1 VTTTFGSVDVAEVRR
16 RHPIED
22 VITASGVEL
31 HRSGHGFMG
40 CCPFH
45 DDSTASLSVGGK
57 IPDRFHCFGCGASGD
72 VIDYVQ
78 RRAGV
83 GFRDA
88 VARLE
93 DTHRATRAT
102 RPAVGQRPSQPMPT
116 PWRLISV
123 DRAHEIHVLAW
134 EHLTSKVRHAF
145 AVSYLHNHRGI
156 DVRELESDL
165 AQPVI
170 GHSGR
175 SWSWL
180 TDRLLRD
187 GVSIDELQ
195 AVDLAHRSRSG
206 LPRDTFHGR
215 LMVPVRSE
223 SGHIEGFIG
232 RKVDDTERGPK
243 YRNPTHTATF
253 DKSQVLYTPRVE
265 PPGARAT
272 TVVVEGPLDALAV
285 AAAAARAKRLDE
297 FWPCSTNGVTV
308 SSTQAERVTASGA
321 ARIVVAMDGDEAGAE
336 GTQRW
341 VDSVCRGMGQPAMVT
356 RLPDGLDPAEW
367 LAAHGCSGLSA
378 FDAQR
383 QSEPNV
389 VTPRQPGHELVRAIA
404 ARSRDPLQETVDT
417 VIPLSLLTTSPRE
430 TAELLAQVEAELT
443 RLGLDPAATA
453 IPVLRRR
460 AIEGQSP
467 ERSMLLTALAIDHP
481 GPSL

>member
-1 VTTTFGSVDVAEVRR
+1 MSATSRTVDVAAVRR
-16 RHPIED
+16 RHPIEA

-57 IPDRFHCFGCGASGD
+57 APDRFHCFGCGASGD

-78 RRAGV
+78 RREGV

-93 DTHRATRAT
+93 DTHLAT
-102 RPAVGQRPSQPMPT
+102 RPAMGRRPSQTEPT

-123 DRAHEIHVLAW
+123 DRAHDINAMAW

-145 AVSYLHNHRGI
+145 AVSYLQNHRGI
-156 DVRELESDL
+156 DVRELESAL

-187 GVSIDELQ
+187 GVSIEELHS
-195 AVDLAHRSRSG
+195 VDLSHRSRSG

-215 LMVPVRSE
+215 LMVPVRSG

-232 RKVDDTERGPK
+232 RKVDDIERGPK

-253 DKSQVLYTPRVE
+253 DKSQVLYTPLVA
-265 PPGARAT
+265 PPDAHAT
-272 TVVVEGPLDALAV
+272 AVVVEGPLDALAV
-285 AAAAARAKRLDE
+285 AAAAAQANRLDG

-308 SSTQAERVTASGA
+308 SPTQAERVASLGA
-321 ARIVVAMDGDEAGAE
+321 ERIVIALDGDLAGAE

-341 VDSVCRGMGQPAMVT
+341 VDSVCRGMGRPAMVT

-367 LAAHGCSGLSA
+367 LAAQGYPGLSA
-378 FDAQR
+378 FDPHHQWAAR
-383 QSEPNV
+383 GV
-389 VTPRQPGHELVRAIA
+389 APRQPGRELVRAIA
-404 ARSRDPLQETVDT
+404 ARGRDPLQETVDT
-417 VIPLSLLTTSPRE
+417 VVPLGLLTTSPRE
-430 TAELLAQVEAELT
+430 AAELLAQVEAELT
-443 RLGLDPAATA
+443 QLGLDPAGTA
-453 IPVLRRR
+453 IPALRRR
-460 AIEGQSP
+460 VMEAHSV
-467 ERSMLLTALAIDHP
+467 ERSLLLTGALTVDNP

>member
-1 VTTTFGSVDVAEVRR
+1 MTATSASVDVVDVRR

-31 HRSGHGFMG
+31 GRTGHGFMG

-45 DDSTASLSVGGK
+45 DDSTASLSVGGRA
-57 IPDRFHCFGCGASGD
+57 PDRFHCFGCGASGD
-72 VIDYVQ
+72 VIDYV
-78 RRAGV
+78 RLREGL

-93 DTHRATRAT
+93 NADRSTRTALG
-102 RPAVGQRPSQPMPT
+102 RRPSQSEPP

-123 DRAHEIHVLAW
+123 DRAHEIHELAW

-145 AVSYLHNHRGI
+145 AVRYLHHHRGI
-156 DVRELESDL
+156 DVRELESAL
-165 AQPVI
+165 AHPVI
-170 GHSGR
+170 GHCGR

-206 LPRDTFHGR
+206 LLYDTFHGR
-215 LMVPVRSE
+215 LMVPVRSGSE
-223 SGHIEGFIG
+223 YIEGFIG
-232 RKVDDTERGPK
+232 RKVDDIERGPK
-243 YRNPTHTATF
+243 YRNPTRTATF
-253 DKSQVLYTPRVE
+253 DKSQVLYSPLVE
-265 PPGARAT
+265 PPGAYAT
-272 TVVVEGPLDALAV
+272 AVVVEGALDALAV
-285 AAAAARAKRLDE
+285 AASAAQADRLGE

-308 SSTQAERVTASGA
+308 SSAQAERVATSGA
-321 ARIVVAMDGDEAGAE
+321 ERIVVGLDGDQAGAE

-341 VDSVCRGMGQPAMVT
+341 VDAVCRGTGQPAKVT

-367 LAAHGCSGLSA
+367 LATQGHPGLSA
-378 FDAQR
+378 FDPQH
-383 QSEPNV
+383 QWEPNV
-389 VTPRQPGHELVRAIA
+389 VAPRQPGHELVRAIA
-404 ARSRDPLQETVDT
+404 ARARDPQQETVDT
-417 VIPLSLLTTSPRE
+417 VVPLCLLISSPRE
-430 TAELLAQVEAELT
+430 AAELLAQVESEMT
-443 RLGLDPAATA
+443 HHGWDPAATA

-460 AIEGQSP
+460 AMDAHSVELNT
-467 ERSMLLTALAIDHP
+467 RSTAEFVVDNP

>member
-1 VTTTFGSVDVAEVRR
+1 MTATSASVDVAELRR
-16 RHPIED
+16 RHPIEN

-31 HRSGHGFMG
+31 RRSGHGFMG

-57 IPDRFHCFGCGASGD
+57 DPDRFHCFGCGASGD

-78 RRAGV
+78 LRERV

-93 DTHRATRAT
+93 NTDRSTRTAPG
-102 RPAVGQRPSQPMPT
+102 RRPSQAEPPQ
-116 PWRLISV
+116 WRRISV
-123 DRAHEIHVLAW
+123 DRAHEIHGLAW
-134 EHLTSKVRHAF
+134 EHLASKVRHAF
-145 AVSYLHNHRGI
+145 AVSYLHHHRGI
-156 DVRELESDL
+156 DVRELESAL

-175 SWSWL
+175 CWSWL

-195 AVDLAHRSRSG
+195 AVDLTHRSSSG
-206 LPRDTFHGR
+206 LPCDTFHGR
-215 LMVPVRSE
+215 LMVPVRSG

-232 RKVDDTERGPK
+232 RKVDDIERGPK
-243 YRNPTHTATF
+243 YRNPTRTATF
-253 DKSQVLYTPRVE
+253 DKSQVLYTPLIE
-265 PPGARAT
+265 PPGAHAT
-272 TVVVEGPLDALAV
+272 AVVVEGPLDALAV
-285 AAAAARAKRLDE
+285 AASAAQADRLDE

-308 SSTQAERVTASGA
+308 SSTQAERVATSGA
-321 ARIVVAMDGDEAGAE
+321 DRIVVALDGDQAGAE

-341 VDSVCRGMGQPAMVT
+341 VDAVCRGMGRSAMVT

-367 LAAHGCSGLSA
+367 LAAQGYPGLSA
-378 FDAQR
+378 FDPQHQWERNVVVPR
-383 QSEPNV
+383 QSG
-389 VTPRQPGHELVRAIA
+389 RELVRAIA
-404 ARSRDPLQETVDT
+404 ARARNPLQEIIDT
-417 VIPLSLLTTSPRE
+417 VVPLALLASSPRE
-430 TAELLAQVEAELT
+430 AAQLLWQVESEMT
-443 RLGLDPAATA
+443 QHGWDPAATA

-460 AIEGQSP
+460 AMDAHSA
-467 ERSMLLTALAIDHP
+467 ERSMLLTAALTVDNA